1 MKERQRWQPEED
13 SLLRAYVKQYGPK
26 DWNLISQRM
35 GKPLQRDPKSCLE
48 RWKNYLKPGLKKGSL
63 TPEEQSLVISLQA
76 KYGNKWKKIAAEVP
90 GRTAK
95 RLGKWWE
102 VFKEKQLKQLNKNNK
117 SSSSSSSLLISATNS
132 LQSHHH
138 QLYPEGNI
146 PITGVGS
153 PENAAQGPYDHILET
168 FAEKYVQPKLYAA
181 AATGGVS
188 PAFMPNMVVTD
199 PDPVLS
205 LGSVNSTVPAVVP
218 PWMNSSSAAATSS
231 LSSCTSSTPSPS
243 VSLSLS
249 PSEPVIDPEMNR
261 LVPVQQLGSLVQY
274 CKEVEEGRLSWL
286 HHKKEATW
294 RLSRLQQQLESEKAR
309 KRREKIEETE
319 AKIRSLREE
328 EMASLSRI
336 ENEYRDQLSE
346 LQREAESKEAKLV
359 EAWCGK
365 HARLAKLVDQIGV
378 HAAGVSS
385 LRLNT
390 STRPN

>member
-1 MKERQRWQPEED
+1 MKERQRWQLEED
-13 SLLRAYVKQYGPK
+13 ALLRAYVKQYGPK

-35 GKPLQRDPKSCLE
+35 GKPLHRDPKSCLE

-63 TPEEQSLVISLQA
+63 TPDEQSLVISLQA

-102 VFKEKQLKQLNKNNK
+102 VFKEKQLKQLHKNNK
-117 SSSSSSSLLISATNS
+117 FSSSSSSLLISGTNS
-132 LQSHHH
+132 LQSHH

-146 PITGVGS
+146 PVVAVGS

-181 AATGGVS
+181 VNGA
-188 PAFMPNMVVTD
+188 AFMPAMVVAD

-205 LGSVNSTVPAVVP
+205 LGSVNSDAPSAATVVP
-218 PWMNSSSAAATSS
+218 PWMNHSSSSAATSS

-249 PSEPVIDPEMNR
+249 LSEPVIDTDMNR
-261 LVPVQQLGSLVQY
+261 FIPVQQLGSVVQY
-274 CKEVEEGRLSWL
+274 CKELEEGRLSWL
-286 HHKKEATW
+286 QHKKEATW
-294 RLSRLQQQLESEKAR
+294 RLSRLEQQLESEKAR

-336 ENEYRDQLSE
+336 ENEYRDQLKE

-359 EAWCGK
+359 EAWCSK
-365 HARLAKLVDQIGV
+365 HVRLAKLVDQIGV
-378 HAAGVSS
+378 HGDSS
-385 LRLNT
+385 LRIT
-390 STRPN
+390 TTTTRPN